1 MMRRNYRFFLRS
13 TRLLVAIQVH
23 LVTWYLQQQHLTGTA
38 FVVLSFEPTAPC
50 ARTKS
55 GTTTPA
61 AALLHTIHRPPRRP
75 PWLLRQRQTTDP
87 PQEVSEDATR
97 DRRFSQLD
105 GKQRRRFLRTLLT
118 SILVVPFSTGGVPVV
133 WSSSSSIAGAEET
146 ETVGGNAEEEELTT
160 KTNTAGITPLRA
172 EGVGTKPFAP
182 IENLLPAMRVKV
194 SIDDALELTKTV
206 VTLNNT
212 NSSNSPTTRE
222 ELLTK
227 LETLLLQPQTYVHA
241 TDQSQVVPYTQDKTG
256 IPSQPA
262 ALYLQSY
269 QSLQGDLPL
278 QKALIQTGD
287 VDAWKRLKRREKT
300 LEQASAIRTA
310 FNTYTDAVSFSSQ
323 TYVLNNINA
332 QTKST
337 MIREGRLPEMKQV
350 ITSDMGVRYLYRNQ
364 VLTSMEEAEAELVYQ
379 RKNSNHNSARMWDGT
394 ELVELLTFAREAM
407 ERWLSLVPSEDVAAA
422 LKIVTTA
429 TEIADTSN

>member
-23 LVTWYLQQQHLTGTA
+23 LITWHLQQQQHHTRTA
-38 FVVLSFEPTAPC
+38 FVVRSFEPTAPC

-55 GTTTPA
+55 GTPSGTA
-61 AALLHTIHRPPRRP
+61 WHTIYRPPRRP
-75 PWLLRQRQTTDP
+75 PWLILQQHTTDP
-87 PQEVSEDATR
+87 PQEVSDDATR
-97 DRRFSQLD
+97 DRRLSQLE

-146 ETVGGNAEEEELTT
+146 EIVEGNAEEEIT
-160 KTNTAGITPLRA
+160 KKTDTGNTPLMA
-172 EGVGTKPFAP
+172 EVVGTKPFAP

-194 SIDDALELTKTV
+194 SIDDALALTKTL
-206 VTLNNT
+206 VTLNTT
-212 NSSNSPTTRE
+212 NSSDSPTTRE

-241 TDQSQVVPYTQDKTG
+241 TDPSQVVPYTQDKTG

-269 QSLQGDLPL
+269 QSVPGDLPL

-323 TYVLNNINA
+323 TYMLNNINA
-332 QTKST
+332 QIKST

-379 RKNSNHNSARMWDGT
+379 RTNSNNHTSARMWDGT
-394 ELVELLTFAREAM
+394 ELVELLTVARDAM

-422 LKIVTTA
+422 LKIITTS
-429 TEIADTSN
+429 TEIADISN

>member
-13 TRLLVAIQVH
+13 TRLLVALQIH
-23 LVTWYLQQQHLTGTA
+23 LITWYLQQHHHTGTA
-38 FVVLSFEPTAPC
+38 FVVRSFEPTAPC

-55 GTTTPA
+55 GTPSGTA
-61 AALLHTIHRPPRRP
+61 WHTIHRPPRRP
-75 PWLLRQRQTTDP
+75 PWLFLQRQNTDP
-87 PQEVSEDATR
+87 PPEVSEDATR
-97 DRRFSQLD
+97 DRRLSQLE

-146 ETVGGNAEEEELTT
+146 EIVGGNAEEEEIT
-160 KTNTAGITPLRA
+160 KKTDTAGNTPLRA
-172 EGVGTKPFAP
+172 ERVGTKPFAP
-182 IENLLPAMRVKV
+182 LENLLPAMRVKV
-194 SIDDALELTKTV
+194 SIDDALELTKTL
-206 VTLNNT
+206 VTLNTT
-212 NSSNSPTTRE
+212 NSSDSPTTRE

-241 TDQSQVVPYTQDKTG
+241 TDPSQVVPYTQDKTG

-269 QSLQGDLPL
+269 QSVPGDLPL

-332 QTKST
+332 QIKST

-379 RKNSNHNSARMWDGT
+379 RTSSNNHTSARMWDGT
-394 ELVELLTFAREAM
+394 ELVELLTVARDAM

-422 LKIVTTA
+422 LKIITTS
-429 TEIADTSN
+429 TEIADISN